1 MLALIAGMRN
11 LRSPANNNLLM
22 ININA
27 LRNPVERLRITAILE
42 GWSLIILLAI
52 AMPLKYLADKP
63 EAVQVIGMI
72 HGLLFIAY
80 ILLVVQIK
88 FILGWSLGKTLLAM
102 IASTIPFGT
111 FYVER
116 KWLRK

>member
-1 MLALIAGMRN
+1 MIN
-11 LRSPANNNLLM
+11 TNLLKD
-22 ININA
+22 
-27 LRNPVERLRITAILE
+27 PVERLRIVAILE

-52 AMPLKYLADKP
+52 AMPLKYLAGRP

-80 ILLVVQIK
+80 TVLVVQIK
-88 FILGWSLGKTLLAM
+88 FVLRWTAVKTLLALF
-102 IASTIPFGT
+102 ASVIPFGT

-116 KWLRK
+116 KWLRKEDFDGRRI